1 MTNTATAAP
10 DYGPAGEAKLRA
22 FVEGLT
28 GGTVKRM
35 ERLVRWRPAW
45 RVDVVVADAS
55 ADAGAERGE
64 KTLCLHLRGD
74 RGGDVSIFPELQREA
89 DVIEVLGANGINV
102 PHIYGVCQ
110 DPPCILMAAISGSR
124 DMSTAAS
131 DAERAALAREYIS
144 EVAAMHR
151 LPVAGFVAKGVQL
164 PQGAQEIALAGL
176 TAYLP
181 LYQRT
186 KSRPEPMLEFVLGWI
201 RRNVPQ
207 HRTRAAFIQFDSGQ
221 FLHQNGKI
229 SGLYDFEFSMIGDPM
244 VDLATMRM
252 RESIE
257 PLCADF
263 QLLCKHY
270 EEFSGEP
277 VDIGVVDFHTLLFAT
292 ISTMQFTGTVGKP
305 RPGDAHSVYLEFD
318 LALRQVVLLTLSKL
332 MGVKLVAEPAPHA
345 RVGDNASVLTQLA
358 DTVARIETT
367 SPTEQTRQD
376 SAAQLIE
383 WLVRGDA
390 FGPEMRAR
398 DLADVEALLGQRFD
412 EWSDASAALE
422 AHVMAV
428 GPQHDAALLHLFAAI
443 EGRRLLI
450 YGPTRI
456 GHSAMHVNQ
465 PTS

>member
-1 MTNTATAAP
+1 MSTDITTASP

-45 RVDVVVADAS
+45 LIDVQ
-55 ADAGAERGE
+55 RGE
-64 KTLCLHLRGD
+64 ETLKLHLRGD

-89 DVIEVLGANGINV
+89 DVIEVLGANAINV

-131 DAERAALAREYIS
+131 DTERAALVREYIGQ
-144 EVAAMHR
+144 VAAMHR
-151 LPVAGFVAKGVQL
+151 VPVEGFVAKGVQL
-164 PQGAQEIALAGL
+164 PVGAQEIALAGL

-181 LYQRT
+181 LYLRT
-186 KSRPEPMLEFVLGWI
+186 KSRPEPMVEFVLGWI

-207 HRTRAAFIQFDSGQ
+207 HRTKAAFIQFDSGQ
-221 FLHQNGKI
+221 FLHEHGKI

-263 QLLCKHY
+263 KHVCKLY

-277 VDIGVVDFHTLLFAT
+277 VDLGVVAFHTLLFAT

-318 LALRQVVLLTLSKL
+318 LALRQVVLLTLSRL
-332 MGVKLVAEPAPHA
+332 MDVKLVAEPAPKE
-345 RVGDNASVLTQLA
+345 RVGANASVLAQLA

-367 SPTEQTRQD
+367 NPTEQTRQD

-383 WLVRGDA
+383 WLARADA
-390 FGPEMRAR
+390 FGPEMLAR
-398 DLADVEALLGQRFD
+398 DLADVEALLGQRFE

-422 AHVMAV
+422 AYVMAA
-428 GPQHDAALLHLFAAI
+428 GPEHDVTLLHLFAAL
-443 EGRRLLI
+443 EGRRLLM

-465 PTS
+465 PVG